1 MKLTDR
7 EVEIVQLRDTER
19 LSWSQIADRLETTHS
34 SVNSS
39 YRAAKRKQTELPK
52 PRASATEVAKPEE
65 AAALIDAATSPF
77 ATVLQAAKLCGFPP
91 TTARRIMQR
100 LEARYAPLNDAI
112 QKVKR
117 EELINLFEDRALRC
131 GLYMD
136 DFSMAGAGLKDLAI
150 SAGIMTDKARLLKG
164 EPTAIYSH
172 KDMKKLDELG
182 AALIKEMNRRGITID
197 GETVDGDPS
206 Q

>member
-7 EVEIVQLRDTER
+7 ETEIVQLRDTEG
-19 LSWSQIADRLETTHS
+19 LSWRQIADRVGTTRS

-39 YRAAKRKQTELPK
+39 YRAAKRKATALPK
-52 PRASATEVAKPEE
+52 PRASATEVARPEE

-77 ATVLQAAKLCGFPP
+77 ATVLQAARACGFPP

-117 EELINLFEDRALRC
+117 EELIALFEDRAQRC
-131 GLYMD
+131 LFYMD

-182 AALIKEMNRRGITID
+182 AAIMKEMQRRGITI
-197 GETVDGDPS
+197 EGDVVHEEAM
-206 Q
+206 

>member
-7 EVEIVQLRDTER
+7 EVEIIQLRDTER
-19 LSWSQIADRLETTHS
+19 LSWSQIADRLETTRS

-112 QKVKR
+112 RKVKR
-117 EELINLFEDRALRC
+117 EELIALFEDRAQR
-131 GLYMD
+131 
-136 DFSMAGAGLKDLAI
+136 
-150 SAGIMTDKARLLKG
+150 
-164 EPTAIYSH
+164 
-172 KDMKKLDELG
+172 
-182 AALIKEMNRRGITID
+182 
-197 GETVDGDPS
+197 PS
-206 Q
+206 QYQRPRQFDGKAGFGRFPPIALQHNCTLQRTSPKGSERQKPTRSRLSIR